1 MTVYLNNLFFYCCF
15 VAVRFHYPA
24 NYLGLDFATIFLYAI
39 VESIRLLLGNTYIQ
53 VSTMSLSPR
62 RCANLIHTTVSKGNK
77 TIHFGA
83 LLAAFLLGLPIIV
96 LHAYYIELQSYV

>member
-1 MTVYLNNLFFYCCF
+1 
-15 VAVRFHYPA
+15 
-24 NYLGLDFATIFLYAI
+24 
-39 VESIRLLLGNTYIQ
+39 
-53 VSTMSLSPR
+53 MSLSPR